1 MERTGVIT
9 FLNIHDYVSDTSGQR
24 YDGCLAELE
33 QDDAQSVMLYTTSH
47 RLQAALIMSYVSKS
61 RVTVSLAEGA
71 YVASEIERRSSSF
84 EGPFTVKAV
93 WNRPAGT

>member
-9 FLNIHDYVSDTSGQR
+9 FLNIHDYVSEISGHR

-33 QDDAQSVMLYTTSH
+33 QDDASAVLLYTTSH

-61 RVTVSLAEGA
+61 RVTVFLAEGA
-71 YVASEIERRSSSF
+71 DVASDIKRRSSSF